1 MGVPTVT
8 LPGETFASRHSASHL
23 SNAGYADWVAR
34 DAADYV
40 ALAVARAQDV
50 DGLAALRGTMRARVA
65 ASPLCDAPRFGR
77 ALGLALRH
85 AWRSP

>member
-8 LPGETFASRHSASHL
+8 LPGEIFASRHSASHL

-34 DAADYV
+34 DLDDYI
-40 ALAVARAQDV
+40 AIAVARSRDI
-50 DGLAALRGTMRARVA
+50 GRLARERGEMRSRVR

-77 ALGLALRH
+77 ALGAAFQH
-85 AWRSP
+85 AWEAG